1 MVGLGLVGARMGA
14 FICFSAILFTFLYLL
29 RTLRYRVF
37 VLSLSLLDL
46 CKNNRT
52 HTHADLQSC
61 KLRRVCV
68 WVESAI
74 KTL

>member
-29 RTLRYRVF
+29 RTLRSYRVF

-52 HTHADLQSC
+52 HTPTRTSKVANC
-61 KLRRVCV
+61 GVCV
-68 WVESAI
+68 CGSN
-74 KTL
+74 LL